1 MPAELIHQ
9 KCTSLQERV
18 SAIETLLNGKTFI
31 TGAPVQT
38 ENGYDLGYVQ
48 VTLGEDGKLTT
59 SREQTISINHGKT
72 PEFNVTVGPDP
83 ENPNNGKI
91 YWLINGKPM
100 LDASGNPVEAPK
112 DGKDAPEPTFHIW
125 DGVLCYT
132 FDQNPDLTDRSKNTW
147 YELQNVIGPQGPV
160 GPQGPSG
167 LSITTDE
174 NGKVTITYDHDAN
187 PDTPAQTA
195 ELPTYASF
203 MLLYD
208 QVQRIQANIDGISTL
223 VGLITGNKEA
233 DGNITGGQEFITD
246 YRPIVDANGIIT
258 GFQFQTVKYVKNA
271 EGNFEVVASGVKTVN
286 GLDGKLIKLIQDEND
301 GKYYWVLPDGTKL
314 PVKGEDGADAAQPM
328 FCIVNGHLWYTLDE
342 NPGEVGAEGHKW
354 QDLGSVAAL
363 LKEGNT
369 DTNKSLVTITR
380 KPATDGKNE
389 VLAFTFGTGENPVII
404 EVPTQ
409 GAFEDLIK
417 RVAALETNSTN
428 LQNMISAIDG
438 RVAGLE
444 GWLKGMKF
452 VDSYELI
459 KDQSGKLVKGFK
471 VKFVTYEAV
480 VDGNTVTYNKKAQTE
495 TVEYTDDGLL
505 SLYYDETAGEWYWVF
520 GQDNMIP
527 VKAFKPIFQIHEG
540 HIYASLK
547 KTEELTKPYDFTKTA
562 EWEDLGAVEPE
573 LGTTGQVLVGVT
585 EDTEYVHFTFKDK
598 NGNETTLS
606 LPKKDTFLAL
616 QEQVNTA
623 NSNITALQT
632 LVHEIDTRLTTVEGD
647 VTILKGYTHVT
658 GYEADIDKNQIKGYT
673 ISFSNGK
680 SIYLGNGLTPQIG
693 IKQHTDGKF
702 YWTVDGEF
710 IQASTGTGT
719 TYVEA
724 VGPKGED
731 GVTPIVKI
739 SDDGYWVISYDGQ
752 NFEQLKVNGEP
763 VKARGDKGDQGDSMF
778 AKTPIEEV
786 DIDNDGTADKL
797 IIKLADG
804 SKQFEFPTWA
814 AFEALKNKVDA
825 INTTVEAF
833 SDILNGTK
841 FIQNITSFEDKNTD
855 GVVIAT
861 GYELTYVE
869 YTAAGLSAPKTERI
883 YNGSV
888 VGIKLDPSNNKYYWT
903 INGTWLYDGNGNK
916 VLAAGEQ
923 GVQGEPGA
931 DAPIPQFSI
940 NEKGEL
946 IVTVGDQVTNLGDV
960 TGETGKDGAVNITW
974 DGKENTVN
982 PVAAKDAD
990 YIYIQYGPATEDV
1003 IQVPTRKAFDALQ
1016 ARVGNLESDVT
1027 ALKELVADN
1036 TFVQDINYMKDAEG
1050 KIIGFK
1056 ATVAQYGL
1064 SNGKYTATSVKEIT
1078 YRDDQITAVKEG
1090 NDWYWVIK
1098 DADGNQIARFKL
1110 TGSDFTPVIKYYNG
1124 HLYVSNT
1131 PEAGNIESDLVDP
1144 DKKNY
1149 WTDLGQITPS
1159 NGTAGTTL
1167 KSVVEAD
1174 GYITLTFVVG
1184 KDENGEQTT
1193 TMVIPNKV
1201 TFEALAARVSTIE
1214 GNIDA
1219 LATLINEET
1228 YIKNIVPTT
1237 DPTTGKVIGFKA
1249 EVVKKSFVKNSNGQ
1263 YSVSTEN
1270 LPDITYAYDQI
1281 SLVKNANG
1289 VWVWRVWIGPNEYED
1304 LEADG
1309 SYEAVF
1315 VPKVGLYNGNI
1326 YVSNNISAGKI
1337 EDDMLNNETAAYWTL
1352 VGQVTPLEAGK
1363 AGNTLLSIEQVN
1375 DQNSGEPWKVVFT
1388 YKDGTK
1394 MEVPTL
1400 AAFNALAGRVDALE
1414 DNFGAL
1420 KTLAESDT
1428 FVQKIEYMT
1437 DPATKERIGFTAT
1450 IGKYVFN
1457 EATGRFE
1464 MAADYPETITYRD
1477 DQISVRKDA
1486 DGNYW
1491 WVIKDADGNV
1501 LTEVK
1506 LTGSDFVP
1514 KVEYYN
1520 GHLYV
1525 SNSPNAGDIEKDLA
1539 GSTSTD
1545 VTKGYWTD
1553 LGQITP
1559 SNGTDGVTLESVA
1572 EGTGEDAGYIVMTF
1586 VTGKDAS
1593 GNKTYQTMKV
1603 PTKATFDAL
1612 VTRVATLEANVDA
1625 LETLVAE
1632 STFVKNITTK
1642 TTTDSNG
1649 YEYVNGFDA
1658 VMVKYQK
1665 VNGVWT
1671 EVSDGTYP
1679 KTITYTDDKITLVK
1693 NAETGAWEWK
1703 IKTNDADGATTITLP
1718 ASGGAPR
1725 FELFEGRIYVAIDP
1739 RATTPKTDLANDST
1753 EGYWR
1758 DLGLLNP
1765 GANVDGG
1772 AGNSLLSVDTNDN
1785 GTEVTFK
1792 FTDGTTI
1799 VVPTQSAFAALNASV
1814 AQLND
1819 DVEALQVIVNTIQ
1832 EEDYV
1837 TRYEELKE
1845 DTANPNTV
1853 TGIRLHFKK
1862 GGSVDIDY
1870 GKDGVAPEI
1879 GVTYGEDGILY
1890 WTIGGQPL
1898 YYPGTTNPVPASYPT
1913 PIFDVTEDGELKVS
1927 YNNGTSWDS
1936 LGKVVGEQGDS
1947 MFKNVELSEDG
1958 MFILVTLSDDVEYKL
1973 PIWQDLVLQV
1983 NATNVST
1990 FTPGSTQAVPFTIT
2004 GPLADGALPEI
2015 ATIAEGKWIADVR
2028 IEGATTSKVT
2038 GKILITAPS
2047 TPEDLAKGKVIVFA
2061 SLHGQTVMKVI
2072 NVSANSSFVQGG
2084 ATVGGSNIELDNNNT
2099 LVVDYKRQEMRV
2111 RFNTTAVDSQTQYAS
2126 EYSLV
2131 ASYDGGAETDWILE
2145 NNAPLTRSTEVY
2157 NDLVILPN
2165 TSTADRSAT
2174 ISVIKNGSTGA
2185 VCTFKIKQTGVDI
2198 DLTPTSDSY
2207 ANCFVVSK
2215 AGSYVF
2221 SAYDRAGNRIGNIAS
2236 REVIKDYG
2244 TSLSSQNISVYD
2256 DADLPNG
2263 IVIFEI
2269 LDNYFVNGNAVIAAK
2284 DPSGTIVWSWHIW
2297 MRSALGNVSSNTMM
2311 DMNLGA
2317 LSAGGE
2323 GLYYQWGRKD
2333 PLTSDAVSSTGGT
2346 VQNGI
2351 ENPTVFYEDWL
2362 DVDDVNYWASDTYN
2376 PCPSGYTVPA
2386 TSDWAINNT
2395 GTRRNDTPAEINGL
2409 DYYYSG
2415 FLYPGVGL
2423 ISSSGTGYLWSSSN
2437 VAEGGAYALTFNR
2450 IQSGGT
2456 WFLDPV
2462 VYRDNTGTTSV
2473 VNSGNDQVNITKSFG
2488 MNIRCIKE

>member
-1 MPAELIHQ
+1 M
-9 KCTSLQERV
+9 
-18 SAIETLLNGKTFI
+18 F
-31 TGAPVQT
+31 
-38 ENGYDLGYVQ
+38 
-48 VTLGEDGKLTT
+48 
-59 SREQTISINHGKT
+59 
-72 PEFNVTVGPDP
+72 
-83 ENPNNGKI
+83 
-91 YWLINGKPM
+91 
-100 LDASGNPVEAPK
+100 
-112 DGKDAPEPTFHIW
+112 
-125 DGVLCYT
+125 
-132 FDQNPDLTDRSKNTW
+132 
-147 YELQNVIGPQGPV
+147 
-160 GPQGPSG
+160 
-167 LSITTDE
+167 
-174 NGKVTITYDHDAN
+174 AN
-187 PDTPAQTA
+187 P
-195 ELPTYASF
+195 
-203 MLLYD
+203 
-208 QVQRIQANIDGISTL
+208 
-223 VGLITGNKEA
+223 
-233 DGNITGGQEFITD
+233 
-246 YRPIVDANGIIT
+246 
-258 GFQFQTVKYVKNA
+258 
-271 EGNFEVVASGVKTVN
+271 
-286 GLDGKLIKLIQDEND
+286 
-301 GKYYWVLPDGTKL
+301 
-314 PVKGEDGADAAQPM
+314 
-328 FCIVNGHLWYTLDE
+328 
-342 NPGEVGAEGHKW
+342 
-354 QDLGSVAAL
+354 
-363 LKEGNT
+363 
-369 DTNKSLVTITR
+369 
-380 KPATDGKNE
+380 
-389 VLAFTFGTGENPVII
+389 
-404 EVPTQ
+404 
-409 GAFEDLIK
+409 
-417 RVAALETNSTN
+417 
-428 LQNMISAIDG
+428 
-438 RVAGLE
+438 
-444 GWLKGMKF
+444 
-452 VDSYELI
+452 
-459 KDQSGKLVKGFK
+459 
-471 VKFVTYEAV
+471 
-480 VDGNTVTYNKKAQTE
+480 
-495 TVEYTDDGLL
+495 
-505 SLYYDETAGEWYWVF
+505 
-520 GQDNMIP
+520 
-527 VKAFKPIFQIHEG
+527 
-540 HIYASLK
+540 
-547 KTEELTKPYDFTKTA
+547 
-562 EWEDLGAVEPE
+562 
-573 LGTTGQVLVGVT
+573 
-585 EDTEYVHFTFKDK
+585 
-598 NGNETTLS
+598 
-606 LPKKDTFLAL
+606 
-616 QEQVNTA
+616 
-623 NSNITALQT
+623 
-632 LVHEIDTRLTTVEGD
+632 
-647 VTILKGYTHVT
+647 
-658 GYEADIDKNQIKGYT
+658 
-673 ISFSNGK
+673 
-680 SIYLGNGLTPQIG
+680 
-693 IKQHTDGKF
+693 
-702 YWTVDGEF
+702 
-710 IQASTGTGT
+710 
-719 TYVEA
+719 
-724 VGPKGED
+724 
-731 GVTPIVKI
+731 
-739 SDDGYWVISYDGQ
+739 
-752 NFEQLKVNGEP
+752 
-763 VKARGDKGDQGDSMF
+763 
-778 AKTPIEEV
+778 PIEEV

-869 YTAAGLSAPKTERI
+869 YTSAGLSAPKTERI

-946 IVTVGDQVTNLGDV
+946 IVTVGDKETNLGDV
-960 TGETGKDGAVNITW
+960 TGETGTDGAVNITW

-1016 ARVGNLESDVT
+1016 ARVGNLESDVN

-1056 ATVAQYGL
+1056 ATVAQYSL

-1098 DADGNQIARFKL
+1098 DADGNQIAKFKL

-1193 TMVIPNKV
+1193 TMVIPNKA

-1237 DPTTGKVIGFKA
+1237 DPKTGKVIGFKA

-1375 DQNSGEPWKVVFT
+1375 DQNSGQPWKVVFT

-1400 AAFNALAGRVDALE
+1400 AAFNALAGRVNALE

-1464 MAADYPETITYRD
+1464 MATGFPETITYRD

-1612 VTRVATLEANVDA
+1612 VTRVANLEANVDA

-1632 STFVKNITTK
+1632 STFVKDITTR
-1642 TTTDSNG
+1642 TATDSNG

-1658 VMVKYQK
+1658 VMVKYKK

-1693 NAETGAWEWK
+1693 NDETGAWEWK
-1703 IKTNDADGATTITLP
+1703 IKTKDAYGATTITLP

-1725 FELFEGRIYVAIDP
+1725 FELFDGRIYVAIDH
-1739 RATTPKTDLANDST
+1739 RATTPETDLANDST
-1753 EGYWR
+1753 KGYWR

-1799 VVPTQSAFAALNASV
+1799 VVPTQSAFEDLNESV

-1845 DTANPNTV
+1845 DNTV

-1913 PIFDVTEDGELKVS
+1913 PIFEVTEDGELNVS
-1927 YNNGTSWDS
+1927 YNNGSSWDS

-2099 LVVDYKRQEMRV
+2099 LVVDYKRHNMRV
-2111 RFNTTAVDSQTQYAS
+2111 MFNTTAVDSQTQYAS

-2131 ASYDGGAETDWILE
+2131 ASYDGAETDWILE

-2269 LDNYFVNGNAVIAAK
+2269 AENNFVNGNAVIQVKNSA
-2284 DPSGTIVWSWHIW
+2284 GTVVWSWHIW
-2297 MRSALGNVSSNTMM
+2297 MRSALGNVSSHTMM

-2317 LSAGGE
+2317 FSPVEE

-2333 PLTSDAVSSTGGT
+2333 PFTAAAANGLATGGT
-2346 VQNGI
+2346 ISNGVQNPAI
-2351 ENPTVFYEDWL
+2351 FYSDWL
-2362 DVDDVNYWASDTYN
+2362 EGDEGNYWLNKQYD
-2376 PCPSGYTVPA
+2376 PCPSGYRVPSTTDWSEEN
-2386 TSDWAINNT
+2386 TSQ
-2395 GTRRNDTPAEINGL
+2395 RRTQPTPAEIN
-2409 DYYYSG
+2409 DIRYPYSG
-2415 FLYPGVGL
+2415 FLYPG
-2423 ISSSGTGYLWSSSN
+2423 SGDVVSVSDAGYLWSSST
-2437 VAEGGAYALTFNR
+2437 AADGGVYALTFNR
-2450 IQSGGT
+2450 IVEQENWVIMIRT
-2456 WFLDPV
+2456 YYKDDPSKSTV
-2462 VYRDNTGTTSV
+2462 IT
-2473 VNSGNDQVNITKSFG
+2473 SGNNQIDISKSFG

>member
-1 MPAELIHQ
+1 M
-9 KCTSLQERV
+9 CTSLQERV

-38 ENGYDLGYVQ
+38 EKGYDLGYVQ

-59 SREQTISINHGKT
+59 SKEQTISINHGIT

-83 ENPNNGKI
+83 ANPNNGKI

-203 MLLYD
+203 MKLYD
-208 QVQRIQANIDGISTL
+208 QVQKIQANIDGISTL
-223 VGLITGNKEA
+223 VGLIAGNKDA

-246 YRPIVDANGIIT
+246 YRPVVDANGVIT

-301 GKYYWVLPDGTKL
+301 GKYYWVLPNGTKL
-314 PVKGEDGADAAQPM
+314 PVKGEDGADAAQPK

-389 VLAFTFGTGENPVII
+389 VLAFTFGTGEDAVTI

-438 RVAGLE
+438 RVKGLE
-444 GWLKGMKF
+444 GWLQGMKF

-585 EDTEYVHFTFKDK
+585 ETDGYVNFTFKGKD
-598 NGNETTLS
+598 GQETTLS
-606 LPKKDTFLAL
+606 LPNRTTFEAL
-616 QEQVNTA
+616 QAQVATA
-623 NSNITALQT
+623 NTNITSLQE
-632 LVHEIDTRLTTVEGD
+632 LVTSIDTRLTIVEGD
-647 VTILKGYTHVT
+647 VTTLKGYKHVKDYRANLNDNGDVT
-658 GYEADIDKNQIKGYT
+658 GYRIEFTDGSIVIKNGVA
-673 ISFSNGK
+673 
-680 SIYLGNGLTPQIG
+680 PQIS
-693 IKQHTDGKF
+693 IKYDSETKKY
-702 YWTVDGEF
+702 YWTLNGEW
-710 IQASTGTGT
+710 ILTDNGR
-719 TYVEA
+719 VEA

-739 SDDGYWVISYDGQ
+739 SDDGYWVISYDGGQ
-752 NFEQLKVNGEP
+752 NFEQLKVNDEP
-763 VKARGDKGDQGDSMF
+763 VKARGDKGEQGDSMF
-778 AKTPIEEV
+778 ANPPIQEV
-786 DIDNDGTADKL
+786 DTDGDGTMDKL

-804 SKQFEFPTWA
+804 KTQYEFPTWA

-825 INTTVEAF
+825 INTTVKAF

-869 YTAAGLSAPKTERI
+869 YTSAGLSAPKTERI

-946 IVTVGDQVTNLGDV
+946 IVTVGDKVTNLGDV

-1056 ATVAQYGL
+1056 ATVAQYIL
-1064 SNGKYTATSVKEIT
+1064 SNGKYTASSVKEIT

-1098 DADGNQIARFKL
+1098 DAEGNQIARFKL
-1110 TGSDFTPVIKYYNG
+1110 TGSDFTPVIK
-1124 HLYVSNT
+1124 
-1131 PEAGNIESDLVDP
+1131 
-1144 DKKNY
+1144 
-1149 WTDLGQITPS
+1149 
-1159 NGTAGTTL
+1159 
-1167 KSVVEAD
+1167 
-1174 GYITLTFVVG
+1174 
-1184 KDENGEQTT
+1184 
-1193 TMVIPNKV
+1193 
-1201 TFEALAARVSTIE
+1201 
-1214 GNIDA
+1214 
-1219 LATLINEET
+1219 
-1228 YIKNIVPTT
+1228 
-1237 DPTTGKVIGFKA
+1237 
-1249 EVVKKSFVKNSNGQ
+1249 
-1263 YSVSTEN
+1263 
-1270 LPDITYAYDQI
+1270 
-1281 SLVKNANG
+1281 
-1289 VWVWRVWIGPNEYED
+1289 
-1304 LEADG
+1304 
-1309 SYEAVF
+1309 
-1315 VPKVGLYNGNI
+1315 
-1326 YVSNNISAGKI
+1326 
-1337 EDDMLNNETAAYWTL
+1337 
-1352 VGQVTPLEAGK
+1352 
-1363 AGNTLLSIEQVN
+1363 
-1375 DQNSGEPWKVVFT
+1375 
-1388 YKDGTK
+1388 
-1394 MEVPTL
+1394 
-1400 AAFNALAGRVDALE
+1400 
-1414 DNFGAL
+1414 
-1420 KTLAESDT
+1420 
-1428 FVQKIEYMT
+1428 
-1437 DPATKERIGFTAT
+1437 
-1450 IGKYVFN
+1450 
-1457 EATGRFE
+1457 
-1464 MAADYPETITYRD
+1464 
-1477 DQISVRKDA
+1477 
-1486 DGNYW
+1486 
-1491 WVIKDADGNV
+1491 
-1501 LTEVK
+1501 
-1506 LTGSDFVP
+1506 
-1514 KVEYYN
+1514 YYN

-1612 VTRVATLEANVDA
+1612 VTRVANLEANVDA

-1642 TTTDSNG
+1642 TATDSNG

-1703 IKTNDADGATTITLP
+1703 IKTNDADGVTTITLP

-1725 FELFEGRIYVAIDP
+1725 FELFDGRIYVAIDP
-1739 RATTPKTDLANDST
+1739 RATTPETDLANDST
-1753 EGYWR
+1753 KGYWR

-1765 GANVDGG
+1765 GAYVDGG

-1792 FTDGTTI
+1792 FTDGNTI

-1819 DVEALQVIVNTIQ
+1819 DVKALQDIVKTIQ

-1927 YNNGTSWDS
+1927 YNNGSSWDS

-1958 MFILVTLSDDVEYKL
+1958 MFILVTLNDNVEYKL
-1973 PIWQDLVLQV
+1973 PVWQDLSITLAQ
-1983 NATNVST
+1983 NSLS
-1990 FTPGSTQAVPFTIT
+1990 FTTGQELSVKYTIK
-2004 GPLADGALPEI
+2004 GPLSSGMPEV
-2015 ATIAEGKWIADVR
+2015 ATIAEGDWSATYT
-2028 IEGATTSKVT
+2028 IEDKNDSQMSGYIV
-2038 GKILITAPS
+2038 ITAPAEGQRLKS
-2047 TPEDLAKGKVIVFA
+2047 GKVLVFA
-2061 SLHGQTVMKVI
+2061 SIHGQTVMKSI
-2072 NVSANSSFVQGG
+2072 STNTNSSF
-2084 ATVGGSNIELDNNNT
+2084 GSEG
-2099 LVVDYKRQEMRV
+2099 VVDTDANEFQLQNGQLNLDYKRRDLTLK
-2111 RFNTTAVDSQTQYAS
+2111 FTTNTVANQTAYDEDYYLEAIYDDVDN
-2126 EYSLV
+2126 
-2131 ASYDGGAETDWILE
+2131 DWIE
-2145 NNAPLTRSTEVY
+2145 GVTNGNPLTRAITVT
-2157 NDLVILPN
+2157 NQITVKTN
-2165 TSTADRSAT
+2165 TGTNTRSAT
-2174 ISVIKNGSTGA
+2174 IKVMKRGSSGA
-2185 VCTFKIKQTGVDI
+2185 VYTFQIRQSGVKN
-2198 DLTPTSDSY
+2198 LNADSNY
-2207 ANCFVVSK
+2207 ANCFIVSEPGVYK
-2215 AGSYVF
+2215 FTAVKGYDNTTGFISGINSRSVLWAKNVDGKDLSLNNIRVYEAEDLGSGV
-2221 SAYDRAGNRIGNIAS
+2221 
-2236 REVIKDYG
+2236 
-2244 TSLSSQNISVYD
+2244 
-2256 DADLPNG
+2256 
-2263 IVIFEI
+2263 VIFEVGT
-2269 LDNYFVNGNAVIAAK
+2269 YVAGNAVIQVSNGSSAL
-2284 DPSGTIVWSWHIW
+2284 WSWHIW
-2297 MRSALGNVSSNTMM
+2297 FRAKPGNTNSGTMM
-2311 DMNLGA
+2311 DWNLGA
-2317 LSAGGE
+2317 SGATDE

-2333 PLTSDAVSSTGGT
+2333 P
-2346 VQNGI
+2346 
-2351 ENPTVFYEDWL
+2351 FYG
-2362 DVDDVNYWASDTYN
+2362 NQS
-2376 PCPSGYTVPA
+2376 
-2386 TSDWAINNT
+2386 
-2395 GTRRNDTPAEINGL
+2395 
-2409 DYYYSG
+2409 
-2415 FLYPGVGL
+2415 
-2423 ISSSGTGYLWSSSN
+2423 
-2437 VAEGGAYALTFNR
+2437 VA
-2450 IQSGGT
+2450 SGGT
-2456 WFLDPV
+2456 EANGIANPDIFYGDWNSGSWASTGDDKTIYDPCPKGYKV
-2462 VYRDNTGTTSV
+2462 PSKSVFGSENTEPSTNYATIGGLRYRYGGYLYPDTESGVAALREESQKGVLWLSDVDGTTPMHLYYERYQSRAPSWGDWYGEHKLFIST
-2473 VNSGNDQVNITKSFG
+2473 NNKDREGKDISKSQAHG
-2488 MNIRCIKE
+2488 LNVRCVKE

>member
-1 MPAELIHQ
+1 
-9 KCTSLQERV
+9 
-18 SAIETLLNGKTFI
+18 
-31 TGAPVQT
+31 
-38 ENGYDLGYVQ
+38 
-48 VTLGEDGKLTT
+48 
-59 SREQTISINHGKT
+59 
-72 PEFNVTVGPDP
+72 
-83 ENPNNGKI
+83 
-91 YWLINGKPM
+91 
-100 LDASGNPVEAPK
+100 
-112 DGKDAPEPTFHIW
+112 
-125 DGVLCYT
+125 
-132 FDQNPDLTDRSKNTW
+132 
-147 YELQNVIGPQGPV
+147 
-160 GPQGPSG
+160 
-167 LSITTDE
+167 
-174 NGKVTITYDHDAN
+174 
-187 PDTPAQTA
+187 
-195 ELPTYASF
+195 
-203 MLLYD
+203 
-208 QVQRIQANIDGISTL
+208 
-223 VGLITGNKEA
+223 
-233 DGNITGGQEFITD
+233 
-246 YRPIVDANGIIT
+246 
-258 GFQFQTVKYVKNA
+258 
-271 EGNFEVVASGVKTVN
+271 
-286 GLDGKLIKLIQDEND
+286 
-301 GKYYWVLPDGTKL
+301 
-314 PVKGEDGADAAQPM
+314 
-328 FCIVNGHLWYTLDE
+328 
-342 NPGEVGAEGHKW
+342 
-354 QDLGSVAAL
+354 
-363 LKEGNT
+363 
-369 DTNKSLVTITR
+369 
-380 KPATDGKNE
+380 
-389 VLAFTFGTGENPVII
+389 
-404 EVPTQ
+404 
-409 GAFEDLIK
+409 
-417 RVAALETNSTN
+417 
-428 LQNMISAIDG
+428 
-438 RVAGLE
+438 
-444 GWLKGMKF
+444 
-452 VDSYELI
+452 
-459 KDQSGKLVKGFK
+459 
-471 VKFVTYEAV
+471 
-480 VDGNTVTYNKKAQTE
+480 
-495 TVEYTDDGLL
+495 
-505 SLYYDETAGEWYWVF
+505 
-520 GQDNMIP
+520 NMIP

-573 LGTTGQVLVGVT
+573 LGDTGQVLVGVT

-804 SKQFEFPTWA
+804 KTQYEFPTWA

-1056 ATVAQYGL
+1056 AKVAQYGL

-1167 KSVVEAD
+1167 KSVVEAN

-1184 KDENGEQTT
+1184 KDENGVEQTT
-1193 TMVIPNKV
+1193 TMVIPNKA

-1219 LATLINEET
+1219 LATLITEET

-1450 IGKYVFN
+1450 IGKYVFD

-1464 MAADYPETITYRD
+1464 MAEGYPETITYRD

-1612 VTRVATLEANVDA
+1612 VTRVANLEANVDA

-1632 STFVKNITTK
+1632 STFVKDITTK
-1642 TTTDSNG
+1642 TAKDSNG

-1671 EVSDGTYP
+1671 VVSDGTYP

-1725 FELFEGRIYVAIDP
+1725 FELFDGRIYVAIDP
-1739 RATTPKTDLANDST
+1739 RATTPETDLANDST
-1753 EGYWR
+1753 KGYWR

-1772 AGNSLLSVDTNDN
+1772 AGNSLLSVDTQINEN
-1785 GTEVTFK
+1785 TKLEEVVFT
-1792 FTDGTTI
+1792 FTDGSTI
-1799 VVPTQSAFAALNASV
+1799 VVPTQRSFETLNTTVNQINETVAGINTLLSGKKFITAVTPNKDPQNESV
-1814 AQLND
+1814 ILSY
-1819 DVEALQVIVNTIQ
+1819 TISFS
-1832 EEDYV
+1832 EGDPITIYNG
-1837 TRYEELKE
+1837 
-1845 DTANPNTV
+1845 TAGAKPV
-1853 TGIRLHFKK
+1853 
-1862 GGSVDIDY
+1862 
-1870 GKDGVAPEI
+1870 I
-1879 GVTYGEDGILY
+1879 GVTEVGGVMY
-1890 WTIGGQPL
+1890 WTVDGEFITDANGNRIQAAAA
-1898 YYPGTTNPVPASYPT
+1898 NPVFKVENGKWY
-1913 PIFDVTEDGELKVS
+1913 VS
-1927 YNNGTSWDS
+1927 YQDGAEGTWNE
-1936 LGKVVGEQGDS
+1936 LGAATGESGDS
-1947 MFKNVELSEDG
+1947 WFDNVSVSEDG
-1958 MFILVTLSDDVEYKL
+1958 LHLVVKMSEKAGGETYSIPMWLEL
-1973 PIWQDLVLQV
+1973 AITV
-1983 NATNVST
+1983 NTNVSV
-1990 FTPGSTQAVPFTIT
+1990 TPGIVDIPFTIT
-2004 GPLADGALPEI
+2004 GAFGNNMPEI
-2015 ATIAEGKWIADVR
+2015 ATICEGDWRATVVTDNDNISANTIPGKIRVNVPHTSTGSTSGKVLMFVSFKGQTIMKTVNMTSSGVFVLEEGTYNRDFKSGSFTVVFHSDMFEESDYT
-2028 IEGATTSKVT
+2028 IEIPSNASSWLSNVQTRATTRYEETMAVT
-2038 GKILITAPS
+2038 VNDTGNPRSAIVQIVKSDNGQNVGEFIVSQTSATNLSASELANCYIIKSNGAYMFNTYKGTDGTTLFDGITDRNVEWITNGALITPYDGS
-2047 TPEDLAKGKVIVFA
+2047 PDGKVMFEVDNWSQGNA
-2061 SLHGQTVMKVI
+2061 LLS
-2072 NVSANSSFVQGG
+2072 VS
-2084 ATVGGSNIELDNNNT
+2084 GSNGIMWSWHLWM
-2099 LVVDYKRQEMRV
+2099 V
-2111 RFNTTAVDSQTQYAS
+2111 
-2126 EYSLV
+2126 
-2131 ASYDGGAETDWILE
+2131 
-2145 NNAPLTRSTEVY
+2145 
-2157 NDLVILPN
+2157 NDLGTNSL
-2165 TSTADRSAT
+2165 
-2174 ISVIKNGSTGA
+2174 
-2185 VCTFKIKQTGVDI
+2185 
-2198 DLTPTSDSY
+2198 
-2207 ANCFVVSK
+2207 
-2215 AGSYVF
+2215 GSYV
-2221 SAYDRAGNRIGNIAS
+2221 
-2236 REVIKDYG
+2236 
-2244 TSLSSQNISVYD
+2244 
-2256 DADLPNG
+2256 
-2263 IVIFEI
+2263 
-2269 LDNYFVNGNAVIAAK
+2269 
-2284 DPSGTIVWSWHIW
+2284 
-2297 MRSALGNVSSNTMM
+2297 MM
-2311 DMNLGA
+2311 DRNLGA
-2317 LSAGGE
+2317 TSKTSNGA
-2323 GLYYQWGRKD
+2323 YYQYGRKD
-2333 PLTSDAVSSTGGT
+2333 PFIVGEFTVSTSRPATGEDAAAT
-2346 VQNGI
+2346 
-2351 ENPTVFYEDWL
+2351 PDVFYHSNTEN
-2362 DVDDVNYWASDTYN
+2362 VTGWAIANVTSWDSSSKSVTD
-2376 PCPSGYTVPA
+2376 PCPPGYKVPSTSVWNGVSLQPNGTNNATFNDATYPVSGSMEYGDVSNSRGNSGYTSSA
-2386 TSDWAINNT
+2386 RYYGSLWNSDNAKY
-2395 GTRRNDTPAEINGL
+2395 L
-2409 DYYYSG
+2409 DYELWWAYENWSRKYYIDQKINDATDTAI
-2415 FLYPGVGL
+2415 GL
-2423 ISSSGTGYLWSSSN
+2423 N
-2437 VAEGGAYALTFNR
+2437 V
-2450 IQSGGT
+2450 
-2456 WFLDPV
+2456 
-2462 VYRDNTGTTSV
+2462 
-2473 VNSGNDQVNITKSFG
+2473 
-2488 MNIRCIKE
+2488 RCVKK